1 MLCQSLDASLN
12 NSPARRLPISLST
25 TLDLQRKYGFV
36 EAIGDGEAYCDERMP
51 REFVGVAVEEGG
63 FGCGGAGMVM
73 GILRLRLRLRIR
85 AGGGSERDEYLGGKG
100 KGRGKSSLVDPEA

>member
-85 AGGGSERDEYLGGKG
+85 AGGGVRGMSIWAGKERGGGKA
-100 KGRGKSSLVDPEA
+100 RW